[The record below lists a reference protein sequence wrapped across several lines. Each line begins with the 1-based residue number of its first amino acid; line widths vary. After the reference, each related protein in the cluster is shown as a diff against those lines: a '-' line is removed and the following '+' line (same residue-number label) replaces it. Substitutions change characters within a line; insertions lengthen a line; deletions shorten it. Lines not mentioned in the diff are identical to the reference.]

1 LIHGSCDPRFERVGE
16 VFAENF
22 ARRGEVGA
30 AVCVYQNGEKLVD
43 LWGGIADPETGMD
56 WAENTLV
63 CMMSVSK
70 SMAALC
76 VHRLID
82 RGVIALDATVA
93 SYWPEFAQAGK
104 GAITVK
110 QLLGGFA
117 GLIYAD
123 AAPPNSITNWEVMI
137 RALEQQAPEW
147 PPGTRG
153 AYHSMSMGLL
163 LGELVRRADG
173 RRIAQFLREEIAG
186 PLGAEYGYGLDDEQI
201 ARTARIL
208 PNPES
213 VTTNAIADRTSKL
226 GRAWKA
232 RPAGA
237 EYYNSDEFRRGVF
250 PSSNGHGN
258 ARSVAR
264 IYAALSLDGTI
275 DGVEILKPGSIE
287 RLREEQWDGIC
298 GMTDRHFRYGLGFF
312 LGGVPLAPLGPNRG
326 AFGHP
331 GAGGALGFADPEN
344 RISFS
349 YSPNFM
355 CGGAGV
361 GERCESLVKA
371 VYG

>member
-1 LIHGSCDPRFERVGE
+1 LIQGACSSRFERVGE

-22 ARRGEVGA
+22 AARGEVGA
-30 AVCVYQNGEKLVD
+30 AVCVYENGVKLVD
-43 LWGGIADPETGMD
+43 LWGGIADPTTNQAWEQD
-56 WAENTLV
+56 TLV
-63 CMMSVSK
+63 CMMSVGKGMS
-70 SMAALC
+70 ALC

-82 RGVIALDATVA
+82 RGAIDLDAPVA
-93 SYWPEFAQAGK
+93 LYWPEFAQAGK

-110 QLLGGFA
+110 QLLGGLA

-123 AAPPNSITNWEVMI
+123 AAPPGSIMNWKVMI
-137 RALEQQAPEW
+137 NALEQQAPEW
-147 PPGTRG
+147 PPGTKG
-153 AYHSMSMGLL
+153 AYHSMSTGLL
-163 LGELVRRADG
+163 MGELVSRVDG
-173 RRIAQFLREEIAG
+173 RPIDQFFREEIAQR
-186 PLGAEYGYGLDDEQI
+186 LGVEYGYGLNDEQV
-201 ARTARIL
+201 ARTARII
-208 PNPES
+208 PNPDS

-237 EYYNSDEFRRGVF
+237 GYYNTDEFRRGVF

-258 ARSVAR
+258 ARAVAR

-298 GMTDRHFRYGLGFF
+298 GMTDRHFRYGEGFF
-312 LGGVPLAPLGPNRG
+312 LGGVPLAPLGPNRK

-344 RISFS
+344 KIAFS

-361 GERCESLVKA
+361 GDRCEALVKA
-371 VYG
+371 VFE

>member
-1 LIHGSCDPRFERVGE
+1 
-16 VFAENF
+16 
-22 ARRGEVGA
+22 
-30 AVCVYQNGEKLVD
+30 
-43 LWGGIADPETGMD
+43 
-56 WAENTLV
+56 
-63 CMMSVSK
+63 MMSVGK
-70 SMAALC
+70 GMAALC

-82 RGVIALDATVA
+82 RGAIALDATVA

-104 GAITVK
+104 GSITVK
-110 QLLGGFA
+110 QLLGGLA

-123 AAPPNSITNWEVMI
+123 AAPAGSIMNWDVMI
-137 RALEQQAPEW
+137 HALEQQPPEW

-163 LGELVRRADG
+163 LGELVRRVDG
-173 RRIAQFLREEIAG
+173 RRIEQFFREEIAH
-186 PLGAEYGYGLDDEQI
+186 PLGAEYGYGLNDEQV

-208 PNPES
+208 PNLES
-213 VTTNAIADRTSKL
+213 VTANAIADRGSKL

-232 RPAGA
+232 RPAGS
-237 EYYNSDEFRRGVF
+237 EYYNADEFRRGVF

-258 ARSVAR
+258 ARAVAR

-275 DGVEILKPGSIE
+275 DGVQILKPGSIN

-298 GMTDRHFRYGLGFF
+298 GMTDRHFRYGQGFF
-312 LGGVPLAPLGPNRG
+312 LGGVPLAPLGPNRN

-331 GAGGALGFADPEN
+331 GAGGALGFADPEQ
-344 RISFS
+344 RIAFS

-361 GERCESLVKA
+361 GERCEALVKA
-371 VYG
+371 VFA